1 MPHILR
7 GQKMLCYLMP
17 FGLNS
22 KMTPGTESVN
32 VKVSLTKS
40 SQKGGLA
47 SSKMYFKLATE
58 ETIYFLYIYKDIVLS
73 YFYLLCHEF

>member
-1 MPHILR
+1 
-7 GQKMLCYLMP
+7 MLCYLML

-22 KMTPGTESVN
+22 KVTPGTESVN
-32 VKVSLTKS
+32 VKVSSTKT

-58 ETIYFLYIYKDIVLS
+58 ETIYLLYIYKDIVLS
-73 YFYLLCHEF
+73 YYCVMSFNHCTDARGD